1 MLSLSP
7 GHDTAY
13 LTGAVGGGR
22 EGYYSAAVT
31 AGEPPGVWYG
41 AGASALGLVGEV
53 DADLMEAIYSGLLD
67 PRDPNAH
74 DRSTW
79 GQAETLGAGHK
90 HYRSAQER
98 YDAALATNPGAS
110 PEERAQMWRA
120 AEQGARQA
128 NAFIDAT
135 FSPPKSWSIASV
147 AFERASN
154 LAYQAG
160 DAYTA
165 AYWEDKHRAIEQ
177 AVLVG
182 ARASID
188 YLQDHAGYGRVGKH
202 TAGGPNKWIDAHG
215 WVVAQFLQH
224 DSREHDPQ
232 LHVHQ
237 AILNRQLCA
246 DGQWRALD
254 STAIKQWRAGA
265 AAVGERVAAEY
276 AAQHA
281 GLRFKAR
288 ADGNGLEVVGVPAEL
303 IDLFSKRTDAID
315 PRAEAIAEE
324 FRSRY
329 GRAPSLHEWTQ
340 MRQQA
345 TLETRA
351 PKSHDGMSEQER
363 MDRWVAETQQ
373 RVGQDLAATAQ
384 AVVAAGAVERD
395 AAGWSPS
402 VVSAQALAEIGDART
417 SWREADLTR
426 QIERALPA
434 ELGGVSPEMVREL
447 LEGLTEQTLRQAV
460 PARTGV
466 DAADA
471 PAELLLADGRSVY
484 EAPGAR
490 TYTTADAVVG
500 ERLLRRAAVTAGA
513 ATLSMEHAQTVVNR
527 YAENGRELTAGQ
539 RAALVG
545 VLTSGAMME
554 SVVAAAGTG
563 KSFLVGAIN
572 DAWTEAGNRMQ
583 GLATTQVATDEL
595 ASEGLAAL
603 NIARWLAAQERLDA
617 GRGLPGDEQFRLGPD
632 TIVVIDEA
640 SMTAR
645 QDLLAVQQR
654 CAAAGAKTLLVG
666 DHAQMTPVGPGG
678 VLADVAAHGLSYEL
692 TEVRR
697 FNADWEKAASLGL
710 RAGDKAAVTEYAKH
724 GRLRDGGAVEQ
735 AEAKARQAWL
745 ADTLAGKESLLV
757 AQSNAA
763 AARLSAALRNEL
775 VALGK
780 VSQECVPLGMQ
791 GTVAGV
797 GDLVQARRNAW
808 SLAGWEGNTQAP
820 VNRAT
825 YEVTAIR
832 DDGGLTVAPV
842 VERGPEG
849 NVLGAPMQLP
859 PQYVDQHLTL
869 GYASTVHAAEGRT
882 VQTCHGLLTPGMDA
896 AAAYVAATR
905 ATEQNTL
912 WGVTR
917 SSPAPD
923 SATGE
928 VAQVAER
935 TTAGM
940 LRDILDAREIEQ
952 TALAIQEQAARDDAS
967 ALTNGGRLIGGIGLV
982 LAQRTSQALDD
993 LVADGALREH
1003 DRARLCN
1010 DDAMWSVDTMLRRA
1024 ELAGHDPLAVLRDA
1038 VAQRSF
1044 EGAQSAAQVLHG
1056 RLATMLDGQLTPQV
1070 ERFADLIPAT
1080 VPETWESWLGR
1091 HADAADDR
1099 RAVLGEEIARERP
1112 QWAVEALGPVP
1123 EDPVERLE
1131 WEDKA
1136 GTAGMV
1142 RELLGYDD
1150 PTDALGAPPP
1160 ANLPDKYAMWCGG
1173 HAALGLPDAG
1183 PDERAASDGQ
1193 LFARIAAY
1201 ERELNWAPA
1210 YVADELEAVSKAAD
1224 DARTAAM
1231 VVGARAQAETD
1242 PQRAQMLRAEAQ
1254 QAQAQGAILEDQR
1267 AGLERGDLDRAMWAA
1282 STAVTKDRAE
1292 AAKVVL
1298 GARGIDVANPPDKT
1312 TATEWVEAHRAQQ
1325 AQAEAAMVDL
1335 AEADIAD
1342 ADHDRNVAEADAMAP
1357 VSGPVEQTGLGET
1370 AVPDIRQTAVR
1381 DPFERSDEADRGR
1394 VPTPSQTRETVLRA
1408 SEAVAEMQAREALDA
1423 LADEEPDVADVAR
1436 WGDGT
1441 EDIQS
1446 DDLVRDDE
1454 PVAAYDGPADPVLDE
1469 PRPDGWVD
1477 FAPYAG

>member
-13 LTGAVGGGR
+13 LTDAVGGGR

-41 AGASALGLVGEV
+41 AGADVLGLVGQV

-67 PRDPNAH
+67 PRDPNTY

-98 YDAALATNPGAS
+98 YEAALADHPDAT
-110 PEERAQMWRA
+110 PEERAQMWRVA
-120 AEQGARQA
+120 NQNARQA
-128 NAFIDAT
+128 TAFIDAT

-177 AVLVG
+177 AVMAG

-265 AAVGERVAAEY
+265 AAVGERVGAEY
-276 AAQHA
+276 AAKHA
-281 GLRFKAR
+281 GLRFQAR

-303 IDLFSKRTDAID
+303 IELFSKRTDAID

-329 GRAPSLHEWTQ
+329 GREPSLHEWTQ

-363 MDRWVAETQQ
+363 MDHWVAETQA
-373 RVGQDLAATAQ
+373 RVGQDLAATAE
-384 AVVAAGAVERD
+384 AVVAAGAVERP
-395 AAGWSPS
+395 AAQWSPCQ
-402 VVSAQALAEIGDART
+402 VSAQALAEIGDRRS

-426 QIERALPA
+426 AIEQALPA
-434 ELGGVSPEMVREL
+434 NLGCQPEMVPEL
-447 LEGLTEQTLRQAV
+447 LEGLAKQTLGRAV

-466 DAADA
+466 DATDA
-471 PAELLLADGRSVY
+471 PAELRLADGRSVY

-490 TYTTADAVVG
+490 TYSTEDAVVG
-500 ERLLRRAAVTAGA
+500 ERLLRQAAVSRGA
-513 ATLSMEHAQTVVNR
+513 ATLSMEHARAVVNR

-595 ASEGLAAL
+595 AEEGLAAL

-617 GRGLPGDEQFRLGPD
+617 GRGLAGDEQFRLGPD
-632 TIVVIDEA
+632 TIVAIDEA

-654 CAAAGAKTLLVG
+654 CAAAGAKTLMVG

-678 VLADVAAHGLSYEL
+678 LLADVAAHGLSYEL

-697 FNADWEKAASLGL
+697 FDADWEKAASLGL
-710 RAGDKAAVTEYAKH
+710 RAGDKAAVAEYAKH

-763 AARLSAALRNEL
+763 AARLSAALREEL

-780 VSQECVPLGMQ
+780 VGQECVPLGMQ

-832 DDGGLTVAPV
+832 DDGGLTVAPIV
-842 VERGPEG
+842 QRGPEG

-859 PQYVDQHLTL
+859 RQYVDQHLTL
-869 GYASTVHAAEGRT
+869 GYASTVYAAEGRT

-905 ATEQNTL
+905 ATEHNTL

-917 SSPAPD
+917 QAPAKD

-928 VAQVAER
+928 VAQVKER
-935 TTAGM
+935 TTQGM
-940 LRDILDAREIEQ
+940 LRDTLDAREIEQ
-952 TALAIQEQAARDDAS
+952 TALAEAEQAARDAQS
-967 ALTNGGRLIGGIGLV
+967 TLTNGGRLIDSVGMLV
-982 LAQRTSQALDD
+982 AQRTNQALDA
-993 LVADGALREH
+993 LVAEGVLAEH
-1003 DRARLCN
+1003 DRARFCN
-1010 DDAMWSVDTMLRRA
+1010 DDAMWSVDTILRRA
-1024 ELAGHDPLAVLRDA
+1024 ELAGHDPLEVLRDA
-1038 VAQRSF
+1038 VFQRGF
-1044 EGAQSAAQVLHG
+1044 TGADSAAQVLHG
-1056 RLATMLDGQLTPQV
+1056 RLDTMLDGKLTPQV
-1070 ERFADLIPAT
+1070 QRFSDLIPAQI
-1080 VPETWESWLGR
+1080 PQTWQSWLGR

-1112 QWAVEALGPVP
+1112 QWAIEALGPVP

-1136 GTAGMV
+1136 GAAGV
-1142 RELLGYDD
+1142 ARELLGHDD
-1150 PTDALGAPPP
+1150 PTDALGAAPP
-1160 ANLPDKYAMWCGG
+1160 ANLPDKHALWHAG
-1173 HAALGLPDAG
+1173 HAALELPDAG
-1183 PDERAASDGQ
+1183 PDERTASHGQ

-1201 ERELNWAPA
+1201 ERELNWAPP

-1224 DARTAAM
+1224 DARSAAT
-1231 VVGARAQAETD
+1231 VVGARAEAETD
-1242 PQRAQMLRAEAQ
+1242 PQRAEMLRREAQ
-1254 QAQAQGAILEDQR
+1254 QAKAQAAVLEEQR
-1267 AGLERGDLDRAMWAA
+1267 TGLERADLDRTWWAA

-1292 AAKVVL
+1292 AAKVEL
-1298 GARGIDVANPPDKT
+1298 AARGIDVANPPDKT
-1312 TATEWVEAHRAQQ
+1312 TATEWVEAHQ
-1325 AQAEAAMVDL
+1325 AEQAEAEAAMVDL
-1335 AEADIAD
+1335 AEADIAND
-1342 ADHDRNVAEADAMAP
+1342 AHDAELAEADAMAP
-1357 VSGPVEQTGLGET
+1357 VSEPVEQTGRAET
-1370 AVPDIRQTAVR
+1370 AIADIRETAAP
-1381 DPFERSDEADRGR
+1381 DPFERSGEADRDR
-1394 VPTPSQTRETVLRA
+1394 VPTPSETHEAVVRA
-1408 SEAVAEMQAREALDA
+1408 AEAVAEMQAREALDE
-1423 LADEEPDVADVAR
+1423 LADQEPDVADVAR

-1441 EDIQS
+1441 EDTHS

-1454 PVAAYDGPADPVLDE
+1454 PVVTYDGPADPVIE
-1469 PRPDGWVD
+1469 QPRPGERVD
-1477 FAPYAG
+1477 SAPYVG